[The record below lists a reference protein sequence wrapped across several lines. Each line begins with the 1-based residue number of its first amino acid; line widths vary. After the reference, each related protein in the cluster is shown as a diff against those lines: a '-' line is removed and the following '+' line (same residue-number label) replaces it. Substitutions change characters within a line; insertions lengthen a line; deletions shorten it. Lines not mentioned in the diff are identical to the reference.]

1 MASGQGEIPRHH
13 SQPARFTLNSALLP
27 CVTHWAPSVM
37 TPLSVSEATQRM
49 VTSML
54 VRNLCCHRDV
64 GMALVSLASL
74 QTYSEEPVSLVIHD
88 DGSLT
93 DEDCQLLET
102 QLQNTRVV
110 RRRDADAIVEPVIA
124 SYPLLLEAR
133 RKIPFFLKLLDLY
146 LVHPDPVV
154 RFVDSDILFQ
164 RPFQGLFDL
173 DSMNATAVFMTDIRS
188 AFGFRLKQF
197 WPLGPL
203 RFTRR
208 LNSGIF
214 TVPAS
219 SCDFDFLHSTLQ
231 HTGIAQA
238 LHHRGWYEQGLW
250 SAIGFQLHASLYLES
265 QLALS
270 ETANRIP
277 QNTIGLHL
285 TGTARRT
292 LFDLAKGG
300 PVKCSPVTIQATPG
314 AEFTLL
320 EATYIAVAARVKQ
333 RLGLDRT

>member
-1 MASGQGEIPRHH
+1 MPD
-13 SQPARFTLNSALLP
+13 P
-27 CVTHWAPSVM
+27 V
-37 TPLSVSEATQRM
+37 
-49 VTSML
+49 L

-64 GMALVSLASL
+64 GMALVALSSL

-93 DEDCQLLET
+93 DEDCQLLEMR
-102 QLQNTRVV
+102 LRNARVV
-110 RRRDADAIVEPVIA
+110 RRRDADDIVEPAIA

-164 RPFQGLFDL
+164 QPFRGLFDL
-173 DSMNATAVFMTDIRS
+173 KGMNATAVFMTDIRS

-214 TVPAS
+214 AVPAS
-219 SCDFDFLHSTLQ
+219 SRDFDFLHSTLQ
-231 HTGIAQA
+231 HTGIVQA

-250 SAIGFQLHASLYLES
+250 SAIGFKLHASLYLES
-265 QLALS
+265 QIALS
-270 ETANRIP
+270 ETANKIP
-277 QNTIGLHL
+277 HNTIGLHL
-285 TGTARRT
+285 TGTAREN
-292 LFDLAKGG
+292 LFELAKGER
-300 PVKCSPVTIQATPG
+300 VQSRPVTILATPG

-320 EATYIAVAARVKQ
+320 EAAYIAAAARVKH
-333 RLGLDRT
+333 RLGGAV